1 MTTTKICVDASF
13 IVRRVSA
20 EITESRYR
28 DLWNEWVNSGYEIVA
43 PTLIYYEASNAF
55 HRMSLAGQISAE
67 EAVQLMD
74 NASNLGIV
82 LYGDRFFCWRSARA
96 TSLSLSLPGRATHQ
110 QALNLASTLRLPAS
124 YDAHYLAL
132 SQELSALFYTAD
144 RRLFNAV
151 SSALNWVR
159 LIG

>member
-13 IVRRVSA
+13 VVRRVA
-20 EITESRYR
+20 ADVTESRYLN
-28 DLWNEWVNSGYEIVA
+28 LWNEWLDSGYEIVA

-67 EAVQLMD
+67 KAVRLMG
-74 NASNLGIV
+74 NATDLRIT
-82 LYGDRFFCWRSARA
+82 LYGDR
-96 TSLSLSLPGRATHQ
+96 SLHQ
-110 QALNLASTLRLPAS
+110 KALNLASTLRLPAS

-132 SQELSALFYTAD
+132 AEELSVEFYTAD

-151 SSALNWVR
+151 SSSLNWVN
-159 LIG
+159 LIA

>member
-28 DLWNEWVNSGYEIVA
+28 DLWDEWLNSGYEIVA

-67 EAVQLMD
+67 RAVDFMES
-74 NASNLGIV
+74 ASDLGIT
-82 LYGDRFFCWRSARA
+82 LYGDR
-96 TSLSLSLPGRATHQ
+96 SLHQ
-110 QALNLASTLRLPAS
+110 TALNLASTLRLPAS

-132 SQELSALFYTAD
+132 AQELSALFYTAD
-144 RRLFNAV
+144 KRLFNAV
-151 SSALNWVR
+151 SSSINWVH
-159 LIG
+159 LIA

>member
-55 HRMSLAGQISAE
+55 HRMSLARQISAE

-74 NASNLGIV
+74 NASNLGIT
-82 LYGDRFFCWRSARA
+82 LYGDR
-96 TSLSLSLPGRATHQ
+96 SLHQ
-110 QALNLASTLRLPAS
+110 QALNLASILRLPAS
-124 YDAHYLAL
+124 YDANYLAL
-132 SQELSALFYTAD
+132 AQELSA
-144 RRLFNAV
+144 
-151 SSALNWVR
+151 
-159 LIG
+159 